1 MTLTDWTLAL
11 GGFGLLLLGM
21 QLLTDGLKA
30 AAGSHLQSFLEHST
44 QTRLRAALSGFTVTA
59 LVQSSSAVVVAL
71 LGFTN
76 AGMLKLKQAAW
87 VVFGSNVGT
96 TMTAWIVALIGLK
109 LNVGVVAWPLIGL
122 GMLLQL
128 VRRSDPLG
136 NIGLAIA
143 GFGVLFVGL
152 DTLRDAFEQLVTML
166 PVGQLSISGPAGV
179 LLAVLAGALLTALVQ
194 SSSAA
199 LAIILTASVSGVFT
213 PLAGAAVV
221 IGANIGTTITAV
233 LASVG
238 ATAHAKRLAA
248 VHVLMNAVTGIVA
261 LILLIPM
268 WWTAEFLSG
277 GEQVTNISSGLAVFH
292 TLFNLL
298 GVALMWLL
306 DERIF
311 RRVESWYRLPPL
323 RSGEPRFLDKTVLE
337 VPSMGLNAI
346 QQELNRVLRQYIL
359 RLRTLLKDEGALRE
373 TEEDIA
379 TGELLAHIQ
388 TYLTKLSAKQLHG
401 DEALLLAELHTS
413 HARLRDLRDI
423 VEKLRAATPSQI
435 DASLNHQLREQ
446 LLELL
451 NGADMKDRPE
461 ANWASLASSI
471 RATRN
476 LLRHTWLNRIA
487 ANELEPTEGAALMQL
502 ASMWERSAEIITA
515 LKT

>member
-1 MTLTDWTLAL
+1 MTLTDWTLAV
-11 GGFGLLLLGM
+11 GGLGLLLLGM

-30 AAGSHLQSFLEHST
+30 AAGSHLQGYLERST

-109 LNVGVVAWPLIGL
+109 LNIGVVAWPMIGI

-128 VRRSDPLG
+128 VRRADPVG
-136 NIGLAIA
+136 SIGLAVA

-152 DTLRDAFEQLVTML
+152 DTLRDAFEQLVTIL
-166 PVGQLSISGPAGV
+166 PVGQLSISGPVGI
-179 LLAVLAGALLTALVQ
+179 LLAVIAGALLTALVQ

-199 LAIILTASVSGVFT
+199 LAIVLTASVSGVFT

-221 IGANIGTTITAV
+221 IGANIGTTVTAL
-233 LASVG
+233 LASIG

-248 VHVLMNAVTGIVA
+248 VHVLMNTVTGITA
-261 LILLIPM
+261 LILLVPM
-268 WWTAEFLSG
+268 WWVAELLSG
-277 GEQVTNISSGLAVFH
+277 GEQVTNISTGLAVFH
-292 TLFNLL
+292 TLFNVL

-311 RRVESWYRLPPL
+311 RRVESWYRLPAL

-337 VPSMGLNAI
+337 IPAMGLNAV

-359 RLRTLLKDEGALRE
+359 RLRTVLRDEAALAE

-388 TYLTKLSAKQLHG
+388 VYLTKLSAKQLHG

-413 HARLRDLRDI
+413 HSRLSDLRDI
-423 VEKLRAATPSQI
+423 VEKLRAAKPEQI
-435 DASLNHQLREQ
+435 EASLNHQLREE